1 MKLESKIGK
10 VSYSD
15 EEVYNFLTD
24 FNNFKNLIPED
35 KVSNWKSD
43 ENSCSFTVNPIGETG
58 IKIIEKEAFKLIK
71 LSSLEN
77 DKFNFTFWVQLKMME
92 EKDTRIKLTLQAD
105 LNPMIQMMAK
115 KPLQEFLD
123 KLIDQLEKYDFKGGL
138 Q

>member
-1 MKLESKIGK
+1 MKLESRIGK

-43 ENSCSFTVNPIGETG
+43 ENSCSFSVNPIGETG
-58 IKIIEKEAFKLIK
+58 IKIIEKEPFKLIK
-71 LSSLEN
+71 LTSLEN
-77 DKFNFTFWVQLKMME
+77 DKYNFTFWVQLKMLE
-92 EKDTRIKLTLQAD
+92 EKDTRIKLTLKAD
-105 LNPMIQMMAK
+105 LNPMVQMMAK

-123 KLIDQLEKYDFKGGL
+123 KLVDQLEKYDFKGG

>member
-43 ENSCSFTVNPIGETG
+43 ENSCSFSVNPIGETG
-58 IKIIEKEAFKLIK
+58 IKIIENEAFKLIK

-77 DKFNFTFWVQLKMME
+77 DKFNFVFWVQLKMIE
-92 EKDTRIKLTLQAD
+92 EKDTRIKLTLEAD

-123 KLIDQLEKYDFKGGL
+123 KLIDQLEKYNFNPQK
-138 Q
+138 

>member
-15 EEVYNFLTD
+15 EKVYNFLTD

-43 ENSCSFTVNPIGETG
+43 ENSCSFSVNPIGETG
-58 IKIIEKEAFKLIK
+58 IKIIEKDPFKLVK
-71 LSSLEN
+71 LKSIES
-77 DKFNFTFWVQLKMME
+77 DKFNFTFWVQLKMLE

-105 LNPMIQMMAK
+105 LNPMVQMMAK

-123 KLIDQLEKYDFKGGL
+123 KLIDQLEKYSFDPV
-138 Q
+138 

>member
-15 EEVYNFLTD
+15 EKVYIFLTD

-43 ENSCSFTVNPIGETG
+43 ENSCSFSVNPIGETG
-58 IKIIEKEAFKLIK
+58 IKIIEKDPFKLVK
-71 LSSLEN
+71 LKSLES
-77 DKFNFTFWVQLKMME
+77 DKFNFTFWVQLKMLE

-105 LNPMIQMMAK
+105 LNPMVQMMAK

-123 KLIDQLEKYDFKGGL
+123 KLIDQLEKYSFDPV
-138 Q
+138 